1 MSNQPWDRLYTTRKW
16 RNLRARHLAKNR
28 LCVMCMEK
36 GRPTLATICDHI
48 EPHKV
53 TVQAAPRR
61 DQAEPRE
68 GWRRATAQGNHRP
81 RRLARMT
88 GGESENRG
96 TV

>member
-48 EPHKV
+48 EPHKGDMLKFWSGPF
-53 TVQAAPRR
+53 QSLCKPHH
-61 DQAEPRE
+61 D
-68 GWRRATAQGNHRP
+68 ATKQS
-81 RRLARMT
+81 LEK
-88 GGESENRG
+88 GGEGRQPKATIGLDGWPE
-96 TV
+96 